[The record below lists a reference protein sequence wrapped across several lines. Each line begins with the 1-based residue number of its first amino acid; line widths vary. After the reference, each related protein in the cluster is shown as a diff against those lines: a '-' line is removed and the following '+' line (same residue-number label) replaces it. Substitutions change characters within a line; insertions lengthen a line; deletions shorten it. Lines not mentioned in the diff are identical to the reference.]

1 MRLARGSPPLTR
13 ISASGAAI
21 RLTFFNALLSKLLAW
36 KRKTPKNA
44 VKAVRSVFEWQ
55 ALPRGCILTLRSA
68 QPRMF
73 LMSAHPAFSFTL
85 KFNVFMTG
93 SKTPLAV

>member
-21 RLTFFNALLSKLLAW
+21 RLIFFNALLSKLLAW
-36 KRKTPKNA
+36 KRKNPKNA

-73 LMSAHPAFSFTL
+73 LMSAHPVFSFTL